1 MERKSPESNESFS
14 QVNFDFDNLPY
25 LTNPWRKLNLHA
37 VAIGLIKIPSNE
49 GYTFTHSHT
58 KQEEVYIIV
67 EGSGKMQLNSKII
80 EITKG
85 DLIRVSPATKRALK
99 AQKNTPLFVICAGG
113 VAEGYP
119 QNPNARYLIDDGI
132 PDYDDIPEWYRN
144 NPEIKARNDRLK
156 ERMLKSQQKKVTS
169 NFDRVVSSE

>member
-1 MERKSPESNESFS
+1 MEQTSPESNESFS

-49 GYTFTHSHT
+49 GYTFTHSHA